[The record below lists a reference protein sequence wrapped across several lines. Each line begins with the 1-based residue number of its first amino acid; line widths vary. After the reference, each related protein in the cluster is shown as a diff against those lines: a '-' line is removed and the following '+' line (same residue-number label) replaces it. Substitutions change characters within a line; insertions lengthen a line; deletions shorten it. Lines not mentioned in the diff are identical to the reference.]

1 MCMSSS
7 LHQALMFWQL
17 DGSTKIVEVDD
28 KPFMVNSRMTDG
40 WFYKYGVGL
49 VQFMGIDNMG
59 HSINFLINKKTMW
72 MGWVTLDFVCPSDLQ
87 FEDIGQ
93 GFKTW
98 K

>member
-1 MCMSSS
+1 
-7 LHQALMFWQL
+7 
-17 DGSTKIVEVDD
+17 
-28 KPFMVNSRMTDG
+28 
-40 WFYKYGVGL
+40 
-49 VQFMGIDNMG
+49 MGIDNMG
-59 HSINFLINKKTMW
+59 HPINFLINKKTIW